1 MLWDHYVFRRG
12 NAVHELWDS
21 LLKSRP
27 VDLLYI
33 AGRGFDVRAQTVM
46 REFVAGQQGTGRKT
60 VSAKLLLLGFHGYEL
75 DEGIQQ
81 LTDENAAALEA
92 AFLPLGPT
100 KTVAVETPDGD
111 EEETSASA

>member
-1 MLWDHYVFRRG
+1 MLWDPYVFRRG

-21 LLKSRP
+21 LLKNRP

-46 REFVAGQQGTGRKT
+46 REFVAGQQGTDRKT

-75 DEGIQQ
+75 DQGIQQ
-81 LTDENAAALEA
+81 LTHENAAALEA
-92 AFLPLGPT
+92 AFLPLGRT
-100 KTVAVETPDGD
+100 TTVTVETPED
-111 EEETSASA
+111 